1 MGLEERYRY
10 PWKPPYAPGW
20 LLGWPC
26 LWLVGGGDQEEEEEG
41 GRSFLAV
48 ERDEKWQG
56 DWGAALGGG
65 NDGNDNAIPL
75 YLQ

>member
-1 MGLEERYRY
+1 VGLEDRYRY

-26 LWLVGGGDQEEEEEG
+26 VRLFDGEDEEDGRAFLYVGQDD
-41 GRSFLAV
+41 V
-48 ERDEKWQG
+48 WQG
-56 DWGAALGGG
+56 DGMTDVSGGY
-65 NDGNDNAIPL
+65 DGNDNAIPL

>member
-26 LWLVGGGDQEEEEEG
+26 VRLFDEEEGEEEE
-41 GRSFLAV
+41 RVVWVV
-48 ERDEKWQG
+48 EQDEVGLG
-56 DWGAALGGG
+56 DAMATVSGGG
-65 NDGNDNAIPL
+65 YDGNDNKIPL
-75 YLQ
+75 HLQ